1 MFNCSLCRA
10 QCDEWVVMSTHCSK
24 CEQIRRIISLYDVD
38 KVLATLRFVYL
49 RDEYDKIEKREGVEC
64 KKNEEDNNKTKSDIQ
79 TRSQKKNNEQEE
91 KKK

>member
-10 QCDEWVVMSTHCSK
+10 QCEEWILPPYTHCSK

-49 RDEYDKIEKREGVEC
+49 RDEYDKVENREKAEAD
-64 KKNEEDNNKTKSDIQ
+64 KNDEETDKTEKMEL
-79 TRSQKKNNEQEE
+79 RS

>member
-10 QCDEWVVMSTHCSK
+10 QCEEWVMPPYTHCSK

-49 RDEYDKIEKREGVEC
+49 RDEYDKVENREKAQAE
-64 KKNEEDNNKTKSDIQ
+64 KTDEETAEKMEL
-79 TRSQKKNNEQEE
+79 RS

>member
-10 QCDEWVVMSTHCSK
+10 QCDEWILPPYTHCSK

-49 RDEYDKIEKREGVEC
+49 RDEYDKVENREKAEAD
-64 KKNEEDNNKTKSDIQ
+64 KND
-79 TRSQKKNNEQEE
+79 EE
-91 KKK
+91 KPEKMELRSKKK

>member
-10 QCDEWVVMSTHCSK
+10 QCEEWVMPPYTHCSK

-49 RDEYDKIEKREGVEC
+49 RDEYDKVENREKAQAGIFD
-64 KKNEEDNNKTKSDIQ
+64 EESAEKMEL
-79 TRSQKKNNEQEE
+79 RS

>member
-38 KVLATLRFVYL
+38 KVLSTLRFVYL
-49 RDEYDKIEKREGVEC
+49 RDEYDKIEK
-64 KKNEEDNNKTKSDIQ
+64 
-79 TRSQKKNNEQEE
+79 E
-91 KKK
+91 KV

>member
-38 KVLATLRFVYL
+38 KVLSTLRFVYL
-49 RDEYDKIEKREGVEC
+49 RDEYDKIEKREGVES
-64 KKNEEDNNKTKSDIQ
+64 KKNDEEKIQ
-79 TRSQKKNNEQEE
+79 TRSQKIKNDNEPE

>member
-10 QCDEWVVMSTHCSK
+10 QCEEWILPPYTHCSK

-49 RDEYDKIEKREGVEC
+49 RDEYDKVENREKAQAE
-64 KKNEEDNNKTKSDIQ
+64 KTDEEVSEKMEL
-79 TRSQKKNNEQEE
+79 RS